1 MFFGFLILGLV
12 FSGVSVMVNFVNSIV
27 NGIVMVL
34 LELIFEKKFGDEVWL
49 QFGGVI
55 VVVEFFIEVFV
66 FGVGW
71 VVVVGSFVVLI
82 VKYLYLK
89 FVSEFIEGF
98 VSEIL
103 DRIIYNGQEFV
114 KGVKINFWGMEV
126 EIGYG
131 YVKKKWGG
139 LKKEIVIVKLV
150 IIIIRDEVKVVE
162 DLFSLKEYGKFL
174 V

>member
-1 MFFGFLILGLV
+1 
-12 FSGVSVMVNFVNSIV
+12 
-27 NGIVMVL
+27 
-34 LELIFEKKFGDEVWL
+34 
-49 QFGGVI
+49 
-55 VVVEFFIEVFV
+55 
-66 FGVGW
+66 
-71 VVVVGSFVVLI
+71 
-82 VKYLYLK
+82 
-89 FVSEFIEGF
+89 
-98 VSEIL
+98 
-103 DRIIYNGQEFV
+103 
-114 KGVKINFWGMEV
+114 MEV